1 MQKNKKM
8 KGTLKF
14 LGDSWYVVHKADG
27 WYTYNP
33 LHPDD
38 AKLEML
44 NKRLPTGELAMDEM
58 EVEFEIIEKLVLLDE
73 KHGEFLT
80 TKAKIIIP

>member
-8 KGTLKF
+8 KGTLRF
-14 LGDSWYVVHKADG
+14 LGNSWCVIHKPDNWCA
-27 WYTYNP
+27 YYS
-33 LHPDD
+33 LHHDD

-44 NKRLPTGELAMDEM
+44 KKRLPTGELAMDEM
-58 EVEFEIIEKLVLLDE
+58 ELEFEIIEKLVLLDE